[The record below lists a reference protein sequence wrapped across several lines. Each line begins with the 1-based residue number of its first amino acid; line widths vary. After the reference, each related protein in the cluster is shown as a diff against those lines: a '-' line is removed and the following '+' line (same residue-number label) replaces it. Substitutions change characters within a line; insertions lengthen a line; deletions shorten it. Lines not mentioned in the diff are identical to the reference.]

1 MEFNIKQRIIVYL
14 ISILFGLVLFNTTY
28 MSLGTI
34 VPLIVMTSIIV
45 ISLNTNNRVHTKKH
59 YQNFIVYLF
68 IVTIATVLS
77 GGSDFRTIAKLLLT
91 VLTLIFATRLSY
103 SRKET
108 KFLSQFFCLAYAIYA
123 ALVIHSIGMTWRD
136 YGRIQI
142 LILNGSEALD
152 PNVISATFILPMVI
166 SFYNVLYG
174 KRKLIALFLILLFTI
189 AILACGSRGAFVG
202 FVIAS
207 LFLLLQYVK
216 DVKRETGLWSY
227 FKNFILLTSILFVVI
242 KGIDV
247 ISQQDG
253 VVGLN
258 RVLDFEDES
267 GNGRIPIWKERL
279 SLVLESPLWGQ
290 GINRDLGTYG
300 RGTACHNT
308 FLEILYYGGMIG
320 FMLFMKPIYQ
330 LWSRKTISKP
340 LKYSLFLAVCIPIF
354 FIDTLQERTLW
365 NFLILFDILTA
376 SDNPEENLIW

>member
-1 MEFNIKQRIIVYL
+1 
-14 ISILFGLVLFNTTY
+14 

-34 VPLIVMTSIIV
+34 VPFIVMISIIV
-45 ISLNTNNRVHTKKH
+45 ISHNTHHYYRVHTKKH

-68 IVTIATVLS
+68 IVTIDTVLS
-77 GGSDFRTIAKLLLT
+77 GGTDFRTVAKLLLT
-91 VLTLIFATRLSY
+91 VLTLVFATRLYY
-103 SRKET
+103 SSKET
-108 KFLSQFFCLAYAIYA
+108 KFLSQFFCVAYAIYA
-123 ALVIHSIGMTWRD
+123 ALVIYSIGMAWRD

-207 LFLLLQYVK
+207 FFLLLQYVK
-216 DVKRETGLWSY
+216 NIKQERGLWSY
-227 FKNFILLTSILFVVI
+227 FKNIILLVSIVFI
-242 KGIDV
+242 MTKGIDF

-253 VVGLN
+253 VSGLN
-258 RVLDFEDES
+258 RVLDFEDDS
-267 GNGRIPIWKERL
+267 GNGRIPIWTQRL

-290 GINRDLGTYG
+290 GINRDLGTYA
-300 RGTACHNT
+300 RGAACHNT
-308 FLEILYYGGMIG
+308 FLEILYYGGIIG
-320 FMLFMKPIYQ
+320 FLLFMKPIYQ
-330 LWSRKTISKP
+330 LWSRKTISKS

-365 NFLILFDILTA
+365 NFLILFDILTY